1 LRYGLDDLMSR
12 AHSDPSIARLIMA
25 GGGLAP
31 EHVPWLAQAG
41 IRGFH
46 IGAPA
51 RPQRSYKSYVDPGL
65 VRSWRRLIDSEVRH
79 PPGM

>member
-1 LRYGLDDLMSR
+1 
-12 AHSDPSIARLIMA
+12 
-25 GGGLAP
+25 GGLAP

-41 IRGFH
+41 IRAFH

-79 PPGM
+79 PPGT